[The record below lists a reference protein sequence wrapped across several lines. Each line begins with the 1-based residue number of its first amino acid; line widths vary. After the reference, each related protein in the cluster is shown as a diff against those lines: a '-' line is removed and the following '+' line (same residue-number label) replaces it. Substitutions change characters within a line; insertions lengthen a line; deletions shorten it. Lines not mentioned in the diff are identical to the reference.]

1 MCVCLC
7 VCVCVNVCVSVS
19 VSVSVSVYVCVCVCV
34 CVCAWVCAC
43 VRVGM
48 YVCVCVCEP
57 RLTRRDMSHP
67 CISGVKRSVARY
79 MFENEYRAL
88 LTKYGALLTVNIG
101 LFEQ

>member
-1 MCVCLC
+1 LC
-7 VCVCVNVCVSVS
+7 VCVCVRVCACECECEC
-19 VSVSVSVYVCVCVCV
+19 VCVCVCV